1 MSGTLETSFL
11 DKNKLHEE
19 YLKYKPHF
27 DILLSR
33 LVEHIQSIFQGKNY
47 SFSLK
52 NRVKSFESYY
62 RKVQKYNVK
71 SVEGEIPVLTDI
83 LAIRVMCSFMSDL
96 KPVKS
101 IILENFECCDIE
113 DKGINLNYREFG
125 YNSIHLLL
133 HIPEEFKVGL
143 ILPKGLVL
151 EIQVRTILQDAW
163 AEIEHDLVYKAE
175 LTSFDDPMRRKLAAI
190 NASLTLADIVFQE
203 ISDYQ
208 KKLNSELDI
217 RRFDFYAKADKFTEE
232 FLNKEVPDLAEKE
245 TKKDELLA
253 HPIESIDDML
263 IAALEA
269 HNNSNFSLAIEIYTV
284 VVKKIIEKNE
294 KNKDNALS
302 IIYKHRGM
310 AYFSK
315 GDYEIA
321 TKDFEL
327 SAKSDPRNFRAYY
340 YKGIALVL
348 LGKNNEAIEEFTA
361 SLKIKNNQA
370 HVYFRRALSYYN
382 VASYVEALADLD
394 VANSLGLDSIDAK
407 KLRIAIA
414 KKIDII

>member
-208 KKLNSELDI
+208 KK
-217 RRFDFYAKADKFTEE
+217 T
-232 FLNKEVPDLAEKE
+232 
-245 TKKDELLA
+245 
-253 HPIESIDDML
+253 
-263 IAALEA
+263 
-269 HNNSNFSLAIEIYTV
+269 
-284 VVKKIIEKNE
+284 
-294 KNKDNALS
+294 
-302 IIYKHRGM
+302 
-310 AYFSK
+310 
-315 GDYEIA
+315 
-321 TKDFEL
+321 
-327 SAKSDPRNFRAYY
+327 
-340 YKGIALVL
+340 
-348 LGKNNEAIEEFTA
+348 
-361 SLKIKNNQA
+361 
-370 HVYFRRALSYYN
+370 
-382 VASYVEALADLD
+382 
-394 VANSLGLDSIDAK
+394 
-407 KLRIAIA
+407 
-414 KKIDII
+414 